1 MKAFMSNWL
10 KIAWQKYVTCPND
23 FLKNFKELLCQTLS
37 WEENSAVAKNREIL
51 TFFGI
56 KFRGWASLIDFEGI
70 KFRG

>member
-1 MKAFMSNWL
+1 MLHA
-10 KIAWQKYVTCPND
+10 QTT

-56 KFRGWASLIDFEGI
+56 KFRGWQV
-70 KFRG
+70 